1 MHVVCGVEE
10 ELKLASLEQ
19 RAWSGLGS
27 GLGLGFGAKVR
38 VRVQVGFG
46 LRFGLGVSLA
56 WLALGLGLGLGTR
69 GYSTLTM
76 GLLTSGPAAR
86 VRVS

>member
-19 RAWSGLGS
+19 RAWS

>member
-19 RAWSGLGS
+19 RAWS

-56 WLALGLGLGLGTR
+56 WLALGLGLGTR
-69 GYSTLTM
+69 GYTYYGFTHERT
-76 GLLTSGPAAR
+76 GGQG
-86 VRVS
+86 

>member
-19 RAWSGLGS
+19 RAWS

-69 GYSTLTM
+69 GYTYYGFTHERT
-76 GLLTSGPAAR
+76 GGQG
-86 VRVS
+86 